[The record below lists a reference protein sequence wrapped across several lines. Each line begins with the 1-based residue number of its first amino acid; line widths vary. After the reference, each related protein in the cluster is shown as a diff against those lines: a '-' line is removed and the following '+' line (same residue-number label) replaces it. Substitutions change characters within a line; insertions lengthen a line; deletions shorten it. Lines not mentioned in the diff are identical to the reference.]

1 MDKTEIAD
9 ALKDDDFIN
18 DILEMQTS
26 EEVKDAFAEKGI
38 DISVDEVKTIGAI
51 INEMVE
57 KDTTDLSEEDLEAIS
72 GGFSEENI
80 SNTYEA
86 YDVLDKNVSKKPEK
100 HVNW

>member
-1 MDKTEIAD
+1 MHKTKIAD

-26 EEVKDAFAEKGI
+26 EEVKEAFAEKGI
-38 DISVDEVKTIGAI
+38 DISISEVKTIGAI

-72 GGFSEENI
+72 GGF
-80 SNTYEA
+80 
-86 YDVLDKNVSKKPEK
+86 DQKNVSNVYDALEKSAYKKPEK